1 MTRVI
6 YLAPGQARCI
16 GLHCK
21 HSQPCARKEAPCEPG
36 RPLTDYSTPTAS
48 PFVPRDCA
56 APFYHRFISLSQA
69 VAPKQ
74 TQQPKEW
81 IGQ

>member
-1 MTRVI
+1 MSRVI

-36 RPLTDYSTPTAS
+36 RPLTDYSTPAVS
-48 PFVPRDCA
+48 PFIPTDCGS
-56 APFYHRFISLSQA
+56 PFWHRFIPLSQA

-74 TQQPKEW
+74 TKQPKEW